1 MTSQSDELRQAA
13 ELLEFWFNMEAD
25 NETARDEE
33 DRDPEYTKVIKAA
46 LIVSKCMRKHL
57 AATKPDDRNSLCAWC
72 SEPKGAHA
80 ESGLCRGTTSQY
92 FTRKCQPEPDEVSAQ
107 AKLDFLKSK
116 GITVGL
122 AKEAGKEP
130 YLTYVIEEGSELCD
144 HETIGKLIDANCECD
159 RWRSIAIA
167 LYERAVW
174 FFHRKSEEFKSKPE
188 LDKITQ
194 ANGCEGWIS
203 TLAANWHND
212 FASDLSQIMPPEI
225 GMPVPDE
232 GGPIDEEG
240 HWSTGLFTV
249 EVFRYSSRYAVMLSD
264 CDNEVVE
271 DLHHIKTKAQLR
283 KLLEALGAK

>member
-1 MTSQSDELRQAA
+1 MTKSDELRQAA

-46 LIVSKCMRKHL
+46 LTVSKYMRKHL
-57 AATKPDDRNSLCAWC
+57 AAT
-72 SEPKGAHA
+72 
-80 ESGLCRGTTSQY
+80 Q
-92 FTRKCQPEPDEVSAQ
+92 PDEVWGLRVS
-107 AKLDFLKSK
+107 DRDTVHRFHSK
-116 GITVGL
+116 ADRQTWLNGSCSHFPLNSNAPCV
-122 AKEAGKEP
+122 EAARSTGEF
-130 YLTYVIEEGSELCD
+130 VD
-144 HETIGKLIDANCECD
+144 HPPFVQNMPQPDDDGRD
-159 RWRSIAIA
+159 WRSIAIT